1 MCYKDISFIVVLFD
15 LWTSCKRLQNSRHI
29 CKHGFIFLVL
39 KKAVSLSTF
48 ESDLFF
54 RFKDISLTVVSFI
67 MMEEVCYT
75 DFIFAFQI

>member
-1 MCYKDISFIVVLFD
+1 MEFVLTFTK
-15 LWTSCKRLQNSRHI
+15 LKPYLQPWLY
-29 CKHGFIFLVL
+29 IFCAQ
-39 KKAVSLSTF
+39 KKLSHWDSTF